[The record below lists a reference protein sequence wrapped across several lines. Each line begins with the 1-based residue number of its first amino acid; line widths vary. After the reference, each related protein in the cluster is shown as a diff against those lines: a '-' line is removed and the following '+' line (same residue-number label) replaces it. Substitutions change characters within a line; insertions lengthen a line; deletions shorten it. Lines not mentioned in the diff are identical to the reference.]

1 MHFEKKNLLLLL
13 TIFCTVLVV
22 GKANANAM
30 VSQDGDVSESTTQ
43 EKPKIKLYTF
53 FTPSHKELKDD
64 YFLPSLQDD
73 GLEIIVQECP
83 QECPSALVFSE
94 GWQKSM
100 LRKVDMIIE
109 AINDN
114 WGDIFIY
121 ADIDTQYFGPISD
134 IIRKEISNK
143 DMVIQRDTPSGTMCA
158 GFLACWANSRT
169 LKLWQA
175 VRNYMINSHSPS
187 DQKTLNKLLR
197 HNKNNQFNM
206 RWDYLPSEQ
215 FCGGGTFSASPW
227 RPGKSLHI
235 PLTLLMHH
243 ANWTT
248 GTENKIE
255 QLKYVRGV
263 IKKGIKKASG
273 KKSSGKRH

>member
-1 MHFEKKNLLLLL
+1 MNFYTKNLLLLFMV
-13 TIFCTVLVV
+13 FCTAPVW
-22 GKANANAM
+22 GKMKEPSLSMAE
-30 VSQDGDVSESTTQ
+30 DGLESIK
-43 EKPKIKLYTF
+43 EENPKIKLYTF
-53 FTPSHKELKDD
+53 FTPSHEELKND
-64 YFLPSLQDD
+64 YFLPSLQDV

-100 LRKVDMIIE
+100 LRKVDMIIQ
-109 AINDN
+109 AIYDN
-114 WGDIFIY
+114 WGSIFIY

-158 GFLACWANSRT
+158 GFLACRANSRT

-197 HNKNNQFNM
+197 HNKNNEFNM

-248 GTENKIE
+248 GTVNKIE
-255 QLKYVRGV
+255 QLKYVREI
-263 IKKGIKKASG
+263 IKKGIKKESG
-273 KKSSGKRH
+273 KSSSKRR